1 VVPHV
6 AARARARR
14 GSPTGKANVSLV
26 CPSVDFELGV
36 DSGSASQMQHEE
48 QCEAEVTR
56 NQVKAGGNLLP
67 TAEPLV

>member
-6 AARARARR
+6 AARVRARR
-14 GSPTGKANVSLV
+14 GSPTGKASVSLDR
-26 CPSVDFELGV
+26 PSGYSMLGV
-36 DSGSASQMQHEE
+36 DSVPASQMRCEKL
-48 QCEAEVTR
+48 CEAEVTR